1 MLVYLGNRKVNV
13 YGACYCS
20 VWRSDVLLGGS
31 AARNH
36 TSGTMDTKK
45 PAAPTAPKIVV
56 RRSSKRVV
64 VTAEL
69 KERLR
74 ANAKRSTRSDFP
86 ELPEWRIVR

>member
-1 MLVYLGNRKVNV
+1 
-13 YGACYCS
+13 
-20 VWRSDVLLGGS
+20 
-31 AARNH
+31 
-36 TSGTMDTKK
+36 MDKKK
-45 PAAPTAPKIVV
+45 PASPTAPKIVV

-86 ELPEWRIVR
+86 ELPEWRIER